1 MSTQSLCV
9 CVRACMR
16 ACMRACVCVEFTFV
30 IKYVNDVNVCATCS
44 CSVIFIT
51 GCAQHMNVKPPVGG
65 VLGGG
70 GEATQYFIVHEN
82 KPLFKK

>member
-1 MSTQSLCV
+1 MRV

-51 GCAQHMNVKPPVGG
+51 GCAQHMNVQPQIGG
-65 VLGGG
+65 VLG
-70 GEATQYFIVHEN
+70 EEEKLHSISLFMKTNFI
-82 KPLFKK
+82 